1 MGLFAFSDFSDFSD
15 TFIIQSNFVCNQRN
29 KFRICRFPLAAVHRV
44 SKEAVQGIKL
54 SSAPGNLN
62 GMADGAL
69 HPAGG
74 GTVALGDFR
83 VQALGHRVDILR
95 LVHREQDGVPQEL
108 VALDV
113 GGDVIR
119 EGQ

>member
-1 MGLFAFSDFSDFSD
+1 MDGVAE
-15 TFIIQSNFVCNQRN
+15 V
-29 KFRICRFPLAAVHRV
+29 AVEGVHV
-44 SKEAVQGIKL
+44 
-54 SSAPGNLN
+54 APVPCHLDGVT
-62 GMADGAL
+62 DGAL

-74 GTVALGDFR
+74 GAIFLSDLR
-83 VQALGHRVDILR
+83 VQALGHGVDVLR
-95 LVHREQDGVPQEL
+95 LVHGKQDGIPQEL